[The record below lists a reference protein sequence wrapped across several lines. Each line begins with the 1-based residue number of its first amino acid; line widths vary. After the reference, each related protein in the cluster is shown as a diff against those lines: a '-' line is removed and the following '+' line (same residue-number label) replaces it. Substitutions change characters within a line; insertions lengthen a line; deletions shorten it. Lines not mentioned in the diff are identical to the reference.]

1 MDFFRTFFLREVY
14 QNVEKKGDRLAQV
27 EGLLDW
33 EAFRPIVSGLYRNDG
48 VMGGDTNL
56 DWVLFE
62 GRRM

>member
-1 MDFFRTFFLREVY
+1 MDFFRTFFLRKAY
-14 QNVEKKGDRLAQV
+14 LNVEKKGDRLAQV

-48 VMGGDTNL
+48 VMGGGPNL